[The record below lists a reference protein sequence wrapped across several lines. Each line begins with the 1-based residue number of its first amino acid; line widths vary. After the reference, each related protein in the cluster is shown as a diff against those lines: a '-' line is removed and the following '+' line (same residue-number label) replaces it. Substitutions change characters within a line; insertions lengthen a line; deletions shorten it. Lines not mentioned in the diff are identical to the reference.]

1 MNDDPGELMRHQHE
15 VNPGLEKLLQ
25 E

>member
-25 E
+25 Q